1 MKFISVRKAG
11 MPSYMNNGVLPG
23 LAWVGVCA
31 KMVIQRGDDHGRY
44 RAVSVFIRFEVP
56 VEC

>member
-1 MKFISVRKAG
+1 MYFKFAVEAYRDFIVVL
-11 MPSYMNNGVLPG
+11 VLPG